1 MLFRSTSIFIN
12 AFESEKVSTSDLA
25 QLVSSNFDLT
35 PSGIIAEL
43 DLLQQNYFNTAS
55 YGHFGREDQNFTWEE
70 VKKL

>member
-1 MLFRSTSIFIN
+1 VAEPTSIFIN
-12 AFESEKVSTSDLA
+12 AFESGRGSTNELT

-35 PSGIIAEL
+35 PSGIITEL
-43 DLLQQNYFNTAS
+43 NLLEPNYLNTAS